1 MVTKNAFSFFILSLH
16 FVRFQKTS
24 IPTTRNFTS
33 PKREGYL
40 ISQNLLGKGVWLPLG
55 GGGVEGGIGY
65 FLEPHILSSGRNV
78 FSNHNTL
85 NSLMKNPVAQETWLE
100 KIRFQSPFFYTPLG
114 HHKGTSC
121 P

>member
-1 MVTKNAFSFFILSLH
+1 MVTINAFSFFITFCQVSENIHTHHKEFHLS
-16 FVRFQKTS
+16 Q
-24 IPTTRNFTS
+24 
-33 PKREGYL
+33 EG
-40 ISQNLLGKGVWLPLG
+40 GVSYQSKFIRQRGVAAIGRG
-55 GGGVEGGIGY
+55 GGKGGIGY

-78 FSNHNTL
+78 LSNHNTL